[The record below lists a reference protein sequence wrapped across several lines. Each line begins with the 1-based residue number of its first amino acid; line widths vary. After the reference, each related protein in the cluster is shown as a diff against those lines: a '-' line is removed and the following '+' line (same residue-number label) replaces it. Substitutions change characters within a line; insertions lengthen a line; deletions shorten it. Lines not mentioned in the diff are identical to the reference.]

1 MVGRAV
7 CTYRVDVSLT
17 GGGLD
22 GIAEQLELFYSRNV
36 IQFNTIVDRQQLIR
50 AYNLVYL
57 PTYLPISITKRMKV
71 SKPSLVL
78 HLMVNPS

>member
-7 CTYRVDVSLT
+7 RTYRVDVSLT